1 MKHNSNLNQIG
12 GNTMKRVIIATL
24 SLAIPSTLLDLPAL
38 ALNDRFERE
47 RLQTMNKLNDRFVS
61 ERQETMNK

>member
-1 MKHNSNLNQIG
+1 
-12 GNTMKRVIIATL
+12 MKRVIIATL